1 MKDVALMNKK
11 SVRELSEAEIDAR
24 IAKYESR
31 PTSHQRAGGAEPGFA
46 WLVTICGAIG
56 VWAAISLLVAEKQ
69 KLLHPDSV
77 LPCDIN
83 PLVGCGKWVGTWQ
96 NEVFFGVSNSVYGL
110 AFFAGIVALGLALVS
125 GARFARWLWCVLA
138 AALSAGMLWIAWFM
152 YESFAV
158 EGSLCPYCL
167 VTWFVTITLFAHTIS
182 RVAQSGH
189 FGDKTADAGRALARN
204 RWLGAG
210 VGYAVIILLIVVT
223 FWEQLPLF
231 FV

>member
-1 MKDVALMNKK
+1 MGWYLA
-11 SVRELSEAEIDAR
+11 
-24 IAKYESR
+24 
-31 PTSHQRAGGAEPGFA
+31 
-46 WLVTICGAIG
+46 
-56 VWAAISLLVAEKQ
+56 
-69 KLLHPDSV
+69 
-77 LPCDIN
+77 
-83 PLVGCGKWVGTWQ
+83 

-189 FGDKTADAGRALARN
+189 FGDKPPTPGAHLHAIAGSAPG
-204 RWLGAG
+204 LGMQ
-210 VGYAVIILLIVVT
+210 LLSC
-223 FWEQLPLF
+223 
-231 FV
+231 